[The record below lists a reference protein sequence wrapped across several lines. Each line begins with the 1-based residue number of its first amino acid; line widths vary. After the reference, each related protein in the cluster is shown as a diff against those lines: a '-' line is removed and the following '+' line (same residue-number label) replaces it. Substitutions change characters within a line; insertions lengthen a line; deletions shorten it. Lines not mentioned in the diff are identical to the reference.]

1 LPNEQSGQKAQEIQ
15 GRTKFGQLLDA
26 SETDTDFRR
35 IFSLSEANMFNVHG
49 FMGQPPCSQEKGY
62 LIMHKSPYLKRLTL
76 GKSGIKVQGRL
87 DETWSDRLAGMQI
100 KTSSRGDIKVTILS
114 GNVMDQAELLG
125 VLNSL
130 YELHLPLLSL
140 EILNKE

>member
-1 LPNEQSGQKAQEIQ
+1 
-15 GRTKFGQLLDA
+15 
-26 SETDTDFRR
+26 
-35 IFSLSEANMFNVHG
+35 MFNVHG
-49 FMGQPPCSQEKGY
+49 FMGQPLCSQKKGS
-62 LIMHKSPYLKRLTL
+62 LIMRNSPYLKRLTL
-76 GKSGIKVQGRL
+76 GKPASYFIKVQGRL

-114 GNVMDQAELLG
+114 GHVRDQAELLG

>member
-1 LPNEQSGQKAQEIQ
+1 MQK
-15 GRTKFGQLLDA
+15 
-26 SETDTDFRR
+26 S
-35 IFSLSEANMFNVHG
+35 S
-49 FMGQPPCSQEKGY
+49 
-62 LIMHKSPYLKRLTL
+62 YLKRLTL
-76 GKSGIKVQGRL
+76 GKSASYCIKVQGRL

-114 GNVMDQAELLG
+114 GHVRDQAELLG

>member
-1 LPNEQSGQKAQEIQ
+1 MQE
-15 GRTKFGQLLDA
+15 
-26 SETDTDFRR
+26 
-35 IFSLSEANMFNVHG
+35 
-49 FMGQPPCSQEKGY
+49 
-62 LIMHKSPYLKRLTL
+62 SPYLKRLTL
-76 GKSGIKVQGRL
+76 GKSASYCIKVQGRL

-114 GNVMDQAELLG
+114 GNVRDQAELLG

>member
-1 LPNEQSGQKAQEIQ
+1 MQKS
-15 GRTKFGQLLDA
+15 T
-26 SETDTDFRR
+26 
-35 IFSLSEANMFNVHG
+35 
-49 FMGQPPCSQEKGY
+49 
-62 LIMHKSPYLKRLTL
+62 YLKCLTL
-76 GKSGIKVQGRL
+76 GESASYCIKVQGRL

-100 KTSSRGDIKVTILS
+100 KKSSRGDIKETILS
-114 GNVMDQAELLG
+114 GYVRDQAELLG